1 MTVTCY
7 VVALA
12 RIANGDIRDPAT
24 FARAV
29 LDGATLEVAQ
39 ALDNA
44 PPAPAEDE
52 EDAEDMQVW
61 AARYDAR
68 QAVMAAAF
76 AVEAAEQAVGAALD
90 AGRRVGPMFIARGV
104 ARDAL
109 CVAVGAYRAAGG
121 ALVPVGDAS

>member
-1 MTVTCY
+1 MTATRY
-7 VVALA
+7 VAALA
-12 RIANGDIRDPAT
+12 RIANGDIHDPAT

-44 PPAPAEDE
+44 PPAPAED
-52 EDAEDMQVW
+52 AEDMQVW

-76 AVEAAEQAVGAALD
+76 AVEDAEQAVGAALD
-90 AGRRVGPMFIARGV
+90 AGRRVGPMFMARGA

-109 CVAVGAYRAAGG
+109 CVAVNAYRAAGG
-121 ALVPVGDAS
+121 ALVPVGEAS

>member
-1 MTVTCY
+1 MTATHY

-12 RIANGDIRDPAT
+12 RIANGDIRDPTT

-29 LDGATLEVAQ
+29 LDGTTLEVAQ
-39 ALDNA
+39 ALDSA
-44 PPAPAEDE
+44 PPAPAED
-52 EDAEDMQVW
+52 AEDMHAW

-76 AVEAAEQAVGAALD
+76 AVEDAEQAVGAAFD
-90 AGRRVGPMFIARGV
+90 ADGHVGIALRVRGA

-109 CVAVGAYRAAGG
+109 CVAVNAYRAAGD
-121 ALVPVGDAS
+121 ALVPVGEAP